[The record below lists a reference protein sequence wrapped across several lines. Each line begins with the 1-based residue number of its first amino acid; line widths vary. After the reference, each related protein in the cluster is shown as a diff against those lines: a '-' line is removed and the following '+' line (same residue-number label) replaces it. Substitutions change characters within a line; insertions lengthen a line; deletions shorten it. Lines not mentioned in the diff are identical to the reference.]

1 MNEKYPRLSA
11 VLHVKDDK
19 LVTNGTWEEG
29 GIADYKTISID
40 DSSMDK
46 NLNLV
51 GFGSNT
57 YRKLATNLPH

>member
-1 MNEKYPRLSA
+1 MNEKYPRLRA

-40 DSSMDK
+40 DSSMGK

-51 GFGSNT
+51 GFG
-57 YRKLATNLPH
+57 